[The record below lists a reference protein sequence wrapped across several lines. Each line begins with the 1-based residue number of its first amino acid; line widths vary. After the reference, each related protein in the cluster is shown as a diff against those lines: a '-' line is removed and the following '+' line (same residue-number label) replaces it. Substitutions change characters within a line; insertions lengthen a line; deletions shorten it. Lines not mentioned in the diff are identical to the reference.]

1 MAFLIACIVA
11 TAAHI
16 DSDSGDRSRLYVN
29 GQPNSGGEARAVGQ
43 GDEEV
48 FDFGDG
54 VGEGGANGGHGSFW
68 KVKKKSKGILILSKF
83 TGTVSLARHHKR

>member
-29 GQPNSGGEARAVGQ
+29 GQPNSGGEFGAVGQ
-43 GDEEV
+43 RDEDV

-54 VGEGGANGGHGSFW
+54 VGEGGFYRRHG
-68 KVKKKSKGILILSKF
+68 VYP
-83 TGTVSLARHHKR
+83 